1 MKLQLIKHNHLRTIQ
16 QVRPNKFTFP
26 KDVLKVYSMIDNSLT
41 FWWQTT
47 NYSQFWNLYT
57 VPTLYRISVARVAS
71 IAVFNGILQPLS
83 KKNCP
88 FVFKVIS
95 NIFFSFFAVFKM
107 EEVFA
112 CYAIYCTLIKKITI
126 RLLYEVLQ
134 RNRPFAIVNYMINFP

>member
-41 FWWQTT
+41 FCWQTT

-57 VPTLYRISVARVAS
+57 VLSLYRISVALVAS
-71 IAVFNGILQPLS
+71 IATRGILQPLS
-83 KKNCP
+83 KKNRP
-88 FVFKVIS
+88 FVFKLIS
-95 NIFFSFFAVFKM
+95 NNCSPFCRIQDGRSVCLLRHLLYFN
-107 EEVFA
+107 
-112 CYAIYCTLIKKITI
+112 KKITI

>member
-1 MKLQLIKHNHLRTIQ
+1 MKLKLIKHNHLRTIQ
-16 QVRPNKFTFP
+16 QVRPSKFTFP
-26 KDVLKVYSMIDNSLT
+26 KGVLKVYSLIDNSLT

-57 VPTLYRISVARVAS
+57 VLSLYRISVSRVVS
-71 IAVFNGILQPLS
+71 IVTRGILQPLS
-83 KKNCP
+83 KKKLFFC
-88 FVFKVIS
+88 FQAYFKQ
-95 NIFFSFFAVFKM
+95 FFAFFAVFKM

>member
-1 MKLQLIKHNHLRTIQ
+1 MKLKLIKHNHLRTIQ
-16 QVRPNKFTFP
+16 QVRPSKFTFP
-26 KDVLKVYSMIDNSLT
+26 KGVLKVYSLIDNSLT

-57 VPTLYRISVARVAS
+57 VLSLYRISGVRVAS

-83 KKNCP
+83 KKI
-88 FVFKVIS
+88 VLL
-95 NIFFSFFAVFKM
+95 FSSLFQTIVLFFAVFKM

-126 RLLYEVLQ
+126 RLLYEVSQ

>member
-1 MKLQLIKHNHLRTIQ
+1 MKLKLIKHNHLRTIQ
-16 QVRPNKFTFP
+16 QVRPSKFTFP
-26 KDVLKVYSMIDNSLT
+26 KGVLKVYSLIDNSLT

-57 VPTLYRISVARVAS
+57 VLSLYRISVVRVAS

-88 FVFKVIS
+88 FVFKLIS
-95 NIFFSFFAVFKM
+95 NNCSPFAVFKM

-126 RLLYEVLQ
+126 RLLYEVSQ